1 MNIRRFAVPL
11 VSLLAA
17 VCLVGTAQ
25 AKPSAVS
32 AGPDLGKCLDLTG
45 RTGIRSKNIVA
56 NLGLTPEQAGEV
68 RSRISDYWSAGG
80 FPGLDGIGLTPEQ
93 EAEIMRR
100 LAIEVKK
107 SSWPLGWPCKPFT
120 HRSKVIKFV
129 TAELLANGF
138 RPRMRLLGNA
148 PRQIRISA
156 IQDGLPFIV
165 LVVRAGGPRTI
176 LVVLKP
182 AGTGYSGDSAS
193 YTLPYVP

>member
-1 MNIRRFAVPL
+1 MKRRYAF
-11 VSLLAA
+11 LLTVASA
-17 VCLVGTAQ
+17 CLLVGAAHAAPASRT
-25 AKPSAVS
+25 

-45 RTGIRSKNIVA
+45 RTGIRSKGIA
-56 NLGLTPEQAGEV
+56 DNLGLTPDQVREV
-68 RSRISDYWSAGG
+68 RSRISTYWSLRG
-80 FPGLDGIGLTPEQ
+80 FEGLDGIGLTPEQ
-93 EAEIMRR
+93 ETEILRR
-100 LAIEVKK
+100 LAIEAKK

-129 TAELLANGF
+129 MAELVANGF
-138 RPRMRLLGNA
+138 RPRMKLIGSA

-176 LVVLKP
+176 LVSLKP